1 MSAKGSGVLSL
12 DGRGTYPSTLP
23 ESPKFSSADYISSS
37 SHGYGHKSDQ
47 LFAEKIP
54 DYPAI
59 DRRTYGER
67 QGAYMGRD
75 MQGDPA
81 PRYVDSVSF
90 SHQHQVLIFIL
101 LLKFIFFCQFPSVFL
116 IICFLLNF
124 WNKGCFSILCCC
136 LDNKSSFLSVV

>member
-81 PRYVDSVSF
+81 PRYVDSDGF
-90 SHQHQVLIFIL
+90 SHQHQVLIFFL
-101 LLKFIFFCQFPSVFL
+101 LLKFIFFLL
-116 IICFLLNF
+116 ISFCFLDYL
-124 WNKGCFSILCCC
+124 FSF
-136 LDNKSSFLSVV
+136 KFLEQRMFQYTLLLF